1 MLREIAIVGAGG
13 RMGRWFS
20 RHFSERKGVKLML
33 YDTNSSSVKATQN
46 TMVCDELFR
55 CVANADLVMVCV
67 PISRTAL
74 TIRRCATK
82 MKPGA
87 ILAEIAS
94 IKHQSYEELKRI
106 PDHVKPLCIHPMF
119 GPAAPSINL
128 MKILLIPVRDK
139 VKELRVSRNLFDG
152 AIIKI
157 VHDAKTHDTCMSVIL
172 GLTYFTNLA
181 FASFLSKEDFI
192 SLERISGTTFRIQSL
207 LSGSILLDDP
217 DLIVALVS
225 QNLVVRKYIRRYLN
239 ESRDLER
246 LISKHNQPKMKSTIE
261 NLRSIYQDQQN
272 LKPLLAQ
279 LYKIILRLNKYNCGP
294 KWQRK
299 RE

>member
-20 RHFSERKGVKLML
+20 RHFSEREGVKLML
-33 YDTNSSSVKATQN
+33 YDSNSSSVKGSQDMT
-46 TMVCDELFR
+46 VCDELVR

-67 PISRTAL
+67 PISQTAL

-94 IKHQSYEELKRI
+94 IKQQSYKELKRI
-106 PDHVKPLCIHPMF
+106 PDQVKPLCIHPMF

-128 MKILLIPVRDK
+128 MKILLIPIRDK
-139 VKELRVSRNLFDG
+139 VKELRVLRNLFDG

-157 VHDAKTHDTCMSVIL
+157 VHDAKTHDRCMSVVL

-181 FASFLSKEDFI
+181 FASFLSKEDFL

-217 DLIVALVS
+217 DLIVALLS
-225 QNLVVRKYIRRYLN
+225 QNLDVRGYIRRYIN
-239 ESRDLER
+239 EARDLER
-246 LISKHNQPKMKSTIE
+246 LISNHNQPKMKSTIE
-261 NLRSIYQDQQN
+261 KLKSSYQDQQN
-272 LKPLLAQ
+272 LKPLLVQ
-279 LYKIILRLNKYNCGP
+279 LYRMITRLNRYNCG
-294 KWQRK
+294 R
-299 RE
+299 

>member
-1 MLREIAIVGAGG
+1 
-13 RMGRWFS
+13 
-20 RHFSERKGVKLML
+20 
-33 YDTNSSSVKATQN
+33 
-46 TMVCDELFR
+46 
-55 CVANADLVMVCV
+55 
-67 PISRTAL
+67 
-74 TIRRCATK
+74 
-82 MKPGA
+82 
-87 ILAEIAS
+87 
-94 IKHQSYEELKRI
+94 
-106 PDHVKPLCIHPMF
+106 
-119 GPAAPSINL
+119 
-128 MKILLIPVRDK
+128 
-139 VKELRVSRNLFDG
+139 
-152 AIIKI
+152 
-157 VHDAKTHDTCMSVIL
+157 MSVIL

-181 FASFLSKEDFI
+181 FASFLSKEDFL

-261 NLRSIYQDQQN
+261 KLRSIYQDQQN

-294 KWQRK
+294 KWQQK

>member
-1 MLREIAIVGAGG
+1 MLKEIAIVGAGG
-13 RMGRWFS
+13 RMGSWFS
-20 RHFSERKGVKLML
+20 KHFSNRKGVKLML
-33 YDTNSSSVKATQN
+33 YDINPSSVKASQN
-46 TMVCDELFR
+46 TIVCNELLR
-55 CVANADLVMVCV
+55 CVANADLVMICV
-67 PISRTAL
+67 PISQTAL
-74 TIRRCATK
+74 TIRKCATK

-119 GPAAPSINL
+119 GPAAPSINS
-128 MKILLIPVRDK
+128 MKILIIPVRDK

-152 AIIKI
+152 AIMKI
-157 VHDAKTHDTCMSVIL
+157 VHDAKTHDVSMSVIL

-181 FASFLSKEDFI
+181 FASFLSKKDLL

-207 LSGSILLDDP
+207 LSGSVLLDDP
-217 DLIVALVS
+217 DLIVALLS
-225 QNLVVRKYIRRYLN
+225 QNLVVRKHIRRLLN

-246 LISKHNQPKMKSTIE
+246 LISKHNQPEMKSTIE
-261 NLRSIYQDQQN
+261 KLKSNYPNKRK

-279 LYKIILRLNKYNCGP
+279 LYKIISRVNRYDCGP
-294 KWQRK
+294 N
-299 RE
+299 